1 MITQI
6 KKRGTSLVIV
16 LSSEFLKYMDFK
28 EGDWVDISD
37 INKVDKKNES

>member
-16 LSSEFLKYMDFK
+16 LPSEFLKYMNFK
-28 EGDWVDISD
+28 EGDWIDISD
-37 INKVDKKNES
+37 INKVKKQK